1 MKKKLWSVWLIAV
14 MTTALLAGCGDS
26 SEKPADSTADA
37 QTDADDGKAA
47 ADTDTADK
55 DGEEAKPAADSTS
68 GVHNDLDYDAS
79 GKTYAFVFKATGNP
93 NGEKQMEG
101 FKKVIEAYGGNVI
114 LKSPEAATVE
124 GQITIVN
131 ELIQQKVD
139 CIAITGNDVDA
150 LQPILSQAME
160 AGIKVLS
167 TDGQVNPDSRMIHV
181 NQADSKLVGQTLAQG
196 VADMIGGSGEIAVL
210 SATSQSANQNTWIE
224 YMQEELDA
232 NFKDVTCVEV
242 AYGDDEFQ
250 KSVDQTQAL
259 LTNYPDLK
267 AIVAPTTVGISA
279 AAKVISDEGLTGK
292 ICITGL
298 GLPSEMAEYIDSG
311 VCPYMYLWNP
321 DYVGA
326 LTAYTSMALVEEKIT
341 GAVGD
346 SFDGYL
352 GDEKRTFK
360 VTEALDGGT
369 EVLLGEPFEFN
380 PENID
385 EWKDIF

>member
-1 MKKKLWSVWLIAV
+1 MKKKLLS
-14 MTTALLAGCGDS
+14 ALLCVAMVATLVVGCGG
-26 SEKPADSTADA
+26 SEEPVAET
-37 QTDADDGKAA
+37 TPV
-47 ADTDTADK
+47 T
-55 DGEEAKPAADSTS
+55 EEATEEAATVEEAEVVSNAE
-68 GVHNDLDYDAS
+68 VPNDLDYDAT
-79 GKTYAFVFKATGNP
+79 GKKYCFVFKATGNP

-101 FKKVIEAYGGNVI
+101 FKKVIEAYGGEVI

-131 ELIQQKVD
+131 ELIQQQVD

-150 LQPILSQAME
+150 LQPILTQAME

-167 TDGQVNPDSRMIHV
+167 TDGQVNPESRMVHV

-196 VADMIGGSGEIAVL
+196 VSEMIGNEGQIAVL
-210 SATSQSANQNTWIE
+210 SATSQSANQNTWIQ

-232 NFKDVTCVEV
+232 NYPNVECVEV
-242 AYGDDEFQ
+242 AYGDDEYQ

-259 LTNYPDLK
+259 IVNYPELK

-279 AAKVISDEGLTGK
+279 AGKVVTDEGLNGK
-292 ICITGL
+292 IAVTGL
-298 GLPSEMAEYIDSG
+298 GLPSEMAEYIESG

-326 LTAYTSMALVEEKIT
+326 LTAYTSMALVEGKIT
-341 GAVGD
+341 GTVGD
-346 SFDGYL
+346 SFEGYL
-352 GDEKRTFK
+352 GDELRTFSI
-360 VTEALDGGT
+360 TEALDGGT

-380 PENID
+380 GENIG
-385 EWKDIF
+385 EWKNIF

>member
-1 MKKKLWSVWLIAV
+1 MKKKLLS
-14 MTTALLAGCGDS
+14 ALLCVAMVASLVVGCGRS
-26 SEKPADSTADA
+26 KESAAETTPAT
-37 QTDADDGKAA
+37 
-47 ADTDTADK
+47 
-55 DGEEAKPAADSTS
+55 EEATKETTEEATEVVANAEVP
-68 GVHNDLDYDAS
+68 NDLDYDAT
-79 GKTYAFVFKATGNP
+79 GKKYCFVFKATGNP

-101 FKKVIEAYGGNVI
+101 FKKVIEAYGGEVI

-131 ELIQQKVD
+131 ELIQQQVD

-150 LQPILSQAME
+150 LQPILTQAME

-167 TDGQVNPDSRMIHV
+167 TDGQVNSESRMVHV

-196 VADMIGGSGEIAVL
+196 VSEMIGNEGQIAVL
-210 SATSQSANQNTWIE
+210 SATSQSANQNTWIQ

-232 NFKDVTCVEV
+232 NYPDVECVEV
-242 AYGDDEFQ
+242 AYGDDEYQ

-259 LTNYPDLK
+259 IVNYPELK

-279 AAKVISDEGLTGK
+279 AGKVVTDEGLNGK
-292 ICITGL
+292 IAVTGL
-298 GLPSEMAEYIDSG
+298 GLPSEMAEYIESG

-326 LTAYTSMALVEEKIT
+326 LTAYTSMALVEGKIT

-346 SFDGYL
+346 SFEGYL
-352 GDEKRTFK
+352 GEELRTFT

-380 PENID
+380 GENIG
-385 EWKDIF
+385 EWKNIF

>member
-1 MKKKLWSVWLIAV
+1 MRKRNRWMALGMAA
-14 MTTALLAGCGDS
+14 ALLAGVIGS
-26 SEKPADSTADA
+26 
-37 QTDADDGKAA
+37 AA
-47 ADTDTADK
+47 TV
-55 DGEEAKPAADSTS
+55 AAE
-68 GVHNDLDYDAS
+68 VHNDLDYDAS
-79 GKTYAFVFKATGNP
+79 GKKYAFVFKATGNP

-101 FKKVIEAYGGNVI
+101 FKKVIEAYGGEVI

-131 ELIQQKVD
+131 ELIQQQVD

-150 LQPILSQAME
+150 LQPILTQAMD

-167 TDGQVNPDSRMIHV
+167 TDGQVNPESRMIHV

-196 VADMIGGSGEIAVL
+196 VADMIDNKGEIAVL
-210 SATSQSANQNTWIE
+210 SATSQSANQNTWIA
-224 YMQEELDA
+224 YMQEELDE

-259 LTNYPDLK
+259 ITNYPELK
-267 AIVAPTTVGISA
+267 AIVAPTTVGIAA
-279 AAKVISDEGLTGK
+279 AAKVVTDEGLNGK
-292 ICITGL
+292 IAVTGL
-298 GLPSEMAEYIDSG
+298 GLPSEMAEYIESG

-352 GDEKRTFK
+352 GDEKRSFS

-380 PENID
+380 SENIS
-385 EWKDIF
+385 EWKDVF

>member
-1 MKKKLWSVWLIAV
+1 MKKKLISLLTSMAMIAI
-14 MTTALLAGCGDS
+14 LLTGCG
-26 SEKPADSTADA
+26 STP
-37 QTDADDGKAA
+37 
-47 ADTDTADK
+47 DT
-55 DGEEAKPAADSTS
+55 AADSDAAAKPQSEETPKAGQPDDKADTKS
-68 GVHNDLDYDAS
+68 AQEGSSDVHNDLDYDAAN
-79 GKTYAFVFKATGNP
+79 KTYAFVFKATGNP

-150 LQPILSQAME
+150 LQPILTQAMD

-181 NQADSKLVGQTLAQG
+181 NQADSKLVGQTLAKG

-210 SATSQSANQNTWIE
+210 SATSQSANQNTWIG
-224 YMQEELDA
+224 YMQDELDA
-232 NFKDVTCVEV
+232 NFKDVKCVEV

-259 LTNYPDLK
+259 ITNYPDLK
-267 AIVAPTTVGISA
+267 AIVAPTTVGIAA
-279 AAKVISDEGLTGK
+279 AAKVVSDEGLTGK
-292 ICITGL
+292 ISVTGL
-298 GLPSEMAEYIDSG
+298 GLPSEMAEYIESG

-326 LTAYTSMALVEEKIT
+326 LTAYTSMALVDGKIT

-346 SFDGYL
+346 SFEGYL
-352 GDEKRTFK
+352 GDDKKTFK

-380 PENID
+380 SDNIA
-385 EWKDIF
+385 EWKNVF

>member
-1 MKKKLWSVWLIAV
+1 MKKKLLS
-14 MTTALLAGCGDS
+14 ALLCVAMVATLAVGCGG
-26 SEKPADSTADA
+26 SEESVAETTPVTEETVTEEVTVEEAEVVADA
-37 QTDADDGKAA
+37 
-47 ADTDTADK
+47 
-55 DGEEAKPAADSTS
+55 EVP
-68 GVHNDLDYDAS
+68 NDLDYDAT
-79 GKTYAFVFKATGNP
+79 GKKYCFVFKATGNP

-101 FKKVIEAYGGNVI
+101 FKKVIEAYGGEVI

-131 ELIQQKVD
+131 ELIQQQVD

-150 LQPILSQAME
+150 LQPILTQAME

-167 TDGQVNPDSRMIHV
+167 TDGQVNPESRMVHV

-196 VADMIGGSGEIAVL
+196 VSEMIGNEGQIAVL
-210 SATSQSANQNTWIE
+210 SATSQSANQNTWIQ

-232 NFKDVTCVEV
+232 NYPDVECVEV
-242 AYGDDEFQ
+242 AYGDDEYQ

-259 LTNYPDLK
+259 IVNYPELK

-279 AAKVISDEGLTGK
+279 AGKVVTDEGLNGK
-292 ICITGL
+292 IAVTGL
-298 GLPSEMAEYIDSG
+298 GLPSEMAEYIESG

-326 LTAYTSMALVEEKIT
+326 LTAYTSMALVEGKIT

-346 SFDGYL
+346 SFEGYL
-352 GDEKRTFK
+352 GEELRTFT

-380 PENID
+380 GENIG
-385 EWKDIF
+385 EWKNIF